1 MKCSGFLFLIPEM
14 KYTKK
19 GQSAVL
25 IPLLK
30 RSRKKG
36 YILYLRMEKYM
47 HNHFLF
53 LYDPRVPS
61 TNNEAERLLR
71 SYKRKQQAVSFR
83 NTESIRYLCE
93 SMSMLIK
100 ICQEHDNVFE
110 KVSQIFA

>member
-1 MKCSGFLFLIPEM
+1 
-14 KYTKK
+14 
-19 GQSAVL
+19 
-25 IPLLK
+25 
-30 RSRKKG
+30 
-36 YILYLRMEKYM
+36 MEKYM

-100 ICQEHDNVFE
+100 IRQEHDNVFE
-110 KVSQIFA
+110 KVSQIFE